1 MGKKIALNI
10 FFTIGL
16 ILSGFGLVWSFQNEK
31 YLLVAMFV
39 ATGVVFFYL
48 KMQLLKE
55 VRKSFKE

>member
-31 YLLVAMFV
+31 YLLVTMFV
-39 ATGVVFFYL
+39 ATGAVFFYL